1 MKRRTQKE
9 GKVFLVGAG
18 PGDPG
23 LLTLRA
29 RALLESADVV
39 IHDWLVSEG
48 VLKHAARAKKMDM
61 GKHPLRRGRKIGA
74 LQDAINRELVRQAK
88 SGKTV
93 VRLKGGDPLVFGRGG
108 EEALFLKK
116 NHIPFEFVPG
126 VSAGYAVPEYAGI
139 PVTDRRWASQVT
151 FVTGHEDP
159 LKNESSVNWKKLA
172 GLSGTIVSF
181 MGVRSLP
188 RITKLLSESGMNRK
202 TPVSVIEWGTLPGQR
217 VAGGTLESIAGEA
230 ERKKIGS
237 PALVVIGE
245 VNRLRQELSWFEKKP
260 LFGKTVLITRARD
273 QASRLRMLLE
283 EKGACVVEFP
293 AIRILPPASWKTFD
307 LETVKFKNYDWVV
320 FTSVN
325 GVDFVF
331 DRLSE
336 KGKDA
341 RVFAGAKI
349 AVIGEATSDA
359 LKAKGLLPDLMP
371 PAFHSR
377 SLFAALK
384 KKEKLREKKILLLR
398 TDLAPE
404 ELRQS
409 LEGEGAHVNEITVYR
424 TRPDLKAA
432 GELRRWMKNHAP
444 DFITFTS
451 ASTVRYFFEALGPL
465 SRKLEA
471 RLLSIGPMTS
481 EALRARG
488 VSPFREAKIHTLE
501 GLLQAISEAPALRRK
516 NKS

>member
-1 MKRRTQKE
+1 MKRGNTK

-29 RALLESADVV
+29 KNLLESADVV

-48 VLKHAARAKKMDM
+48 VLKHAARAEKIDM
-61 GKHPLRRGRKIGA
+61 GKHPLRRGRKMGA

-88 SGKTV
+88 AGKTV

-108 EEALFLKK
+108 EEALHLKK
-116 NHIPFEFVPG
+116 NRIDFEFVPG

-159 LKNESSVNWKKLA
+159 LKNELSVNWKKLA

-188 RITKLLSESGMNRK
+188 RITRLLRDSGMDRK
-202 TPVSVIEWGTLPGQR
+202 TPVSVIEWGTLPFQR
-217 VAGGTLESIAGEA
+217 VAEGTLESIASAAGK
-230 ERKKIGS
+230 KKIGS

-245 VNRLRQELSWFEKKP
+245 VNRLRRELAWFEKKP
-260 LFGKTVLITRARD
+260 LFGKTVLITRARE
-273 QASRLRMLLE
+273 QASRLRVLLE
-283 EKGACVVEFP
+283 EKGAAVMEFP
-293 AIRILPPASWKTFD
+293 AIRILPPLNWKAFD
-307 LETVKFKNYDWVV
+307 RETANFKKYDWAV

-331 DRLSE
+331 DRLAE

-341 RVFAGAKI
+341 RVFAGVKI
-349 AVIGEATSDA
+349 AVIGEATADA
-359 LKAKGLLPDLMP
+359 LKAKGLYPDLMP

-384 KKEKLREKKILLLR
+384 KKEKLGGKKILLLR

-404 ELRQS
+404 ELRES
-409 LEGEGAHVNEITVYR
+409 LEKEKAAVKEITVYR

-432 GELRRWMKNHAP
+432 RALRVWLQNHHP

-451 ASTVRYFFEALGPL
+451 ASTVRYFFQAVGP
-465 SRKLEA
+465 RRGKLKA
-471 RLLSIGPMTS
+471 RLLSIGPMTT
-481 EALRARG
+481 EALRDFK
-488 VSPFREAKIHTLE
+488 VSPFCEAKTHTLE
-501 GLLQAISEAPALRRK
+501 GLVQALCAAFSTRRK
-516 NKS
+516 K